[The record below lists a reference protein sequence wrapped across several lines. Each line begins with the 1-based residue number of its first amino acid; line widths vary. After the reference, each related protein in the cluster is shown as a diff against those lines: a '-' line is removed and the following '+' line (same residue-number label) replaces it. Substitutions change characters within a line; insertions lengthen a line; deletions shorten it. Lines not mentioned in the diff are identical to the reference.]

1 MVPCSVFPNPL
12 SYYTQSHNSVLQTR
26 QLLKQSRSPSSYAL
40 GDLSL
45 ASYIID
51 LCMMFHFRSVLWG
64 LTATRTVTLF
74 GVQTSTTTTRT
85 EVSLPPATPAPVTS
99 YSVLGTTIVDGVTM
113 TAYGEDDIYHVVFQ
127 GEYESVNGSIT
138 TIWTPST
145 LSDPVIEHYEYTV
158 GASAFGYYESDTL
171 PDGAVFPVIIGSCSF
186 GSSTGACTQ
195 EVLFDDNN
203 DTSTSTSVWTGSVIP
218 LTTFEVSVSSTA
230 TASTSS
236 STNRAV
242 SVRVRRSIAL
252 VASIS
257 VVALMI

>member
-1 MVPCSVFPNPL
+1 
-12 SYYTQSHNSVLQTR
+12 
-26 QLLKQSRSPSSYAL
+26 
-40 GDLSL
+40 
-45 ASYIID
+45 
-51 LCMMFHFRSVLWG
+51 MMFHFRSVLLG
-64 LTATRTVTLF
+64 LTGSLLAAELSVFPVLSVHAIPATRTVTLF

-113 TAYGEDDIYHVVFQ
+113 TAYGEDDIYRVVFQ

-203 DTSTSTSVWTGSVIP
+203 DTSTSTSVWTGSVIR

-242 SVRVRRSIAL
+242 SSCREGEEFLNSYQWWRFGSPLRFGADRKHSRLANATCL
-252 VASIS
+252 
-257 VVALMI
+257 